1 MADEPTSTLV
11 LVPGAF
17 HGAWL
22 WDEVLPH
29 LPASTVALDLPTVTP
44 GQAPSSGMAEDAE
57 AIRTAI
63 DAIEGPVTLV
73 AHSYGGIPATEALDE
88 TSGVAAVVYVAAFLV
103 PVGASLLDASG
114 GERPAAWAD
123 TDEPGVVAM
132 DADGAR
138 QGLYN
143 GVDEDVVDRYVTRMQ
158 PQALAAFT
166 EALSVGVPSDVPST
180 YVVCDEDLA
189 LPREQAEQIAA
200 QARSVEH
207 IATGH
212 MPMLAAP
219 EELARLI
226 LAAAA

>member
-1 MADEPTSTLV
+1 MPTSSTLL

-29 LPASTVALDLPTVTP
+29 LPASARALELPTVRA
-44 GQAPSSGMAEDAE
+44 GVAPSSGMAEDAE

-63 DAIEGPVTLV
+63 DAIDGPVTLV

-88 TSGVAAVVYVAAFLV
+88 VSGVAAVIYVAAFLV

-123 TDEPGVVAM
+123 TEDPALVAM
-132 DADGAR
+132 DPDAAR

-143 GVDEDVVDRYVTRMQ
+143 GIDGELVERYVTRMQ

-166 EALSVGVPSDVPST
+166 EALSVGVPAEVPST
-180 YVVCDEDLA
+180 YVVCTDDLA
-189 LPREQAEQIAA
+189 LPPEQAEQIAA
-200 QARSVEH
+200 QAQRVEH

-212 MPMLAAP
+212 LPMLAAP
-219 EELARLI
+219 EELARLL